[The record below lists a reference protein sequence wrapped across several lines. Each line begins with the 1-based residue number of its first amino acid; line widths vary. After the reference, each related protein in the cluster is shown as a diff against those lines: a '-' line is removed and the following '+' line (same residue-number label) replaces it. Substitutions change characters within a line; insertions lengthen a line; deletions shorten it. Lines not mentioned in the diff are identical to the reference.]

1 MSELKRNETNS
12 TEFPPGHPY
21 TVGNTEVDITTLR
34 EHQDNTYDINPV
46 ELEALAEN
54 ISEVGL
60 ISPIIVRRVTDGGLQ
75 ILSGHRRVR
84 ALKKLAKTDD
94 KFRVVPA
101 RVYEGLS
108 DEDALLIL
116 HSSNIARKMS
126 QGDRQKQAELLETR
140 VADLRGSHPEWHGKT
155 TSDIIGNML
164 GMSGRTWRRKMRLA
178 KHLTPRMHDY
188 VDRGLLHRDVAES
201 VSKLPEDEQNAVA
214 DALDRAEPKDM
225 AQASGVISEVTK
237 GVGEYQKDFD
247 NAVRAM
253 NVAYFH
259 LRDAMRRS
267 KIPVYIDKNDL
278 RQARVWIDEVLES

>member
-34 EHQDNTYDINPV
+34 EHQDNTYEINPA
-46 ELEALAEN
+46 ELEALSEN

-94 KFRVVPA
+94 RFRIVPA
-101 RVYEGLS
+101 RIYEGLS

-126 QGDRQKQAELLETR
+126 QVDRQKQADELESR
-140 VADLRGSHPEWHGKT
+140 VAHLRESHPEWRGKA

-164 GMSGRTWRRKMRLA
+164 GMSGRSWRRKMRLA

-188 VDRGLLHRDVAES
+188 VDRDLLHRDDAES
-201 VSKLPEDEQNAVA
+201 IAKLAPEEQDAIA
-214 DALDRAEPKDM
+214 DALDRAEPKDK
-225 AQASGVISEVTK
+225 AQSSGVISEITK
-237 GVGEYQKDFD
+237 GVGEYQKEFD
-247 NAVRAM
+247 SAVRAM

-259 LRDAMRRS
+259 LRDAMNRS

-278 RQARVWIDEVLES
+278 RQARVWIDEVLDS